1 MALVYQVGLSPL
13 VSAPTAEPVSLPDL
27 AVRDCSPD
35 RVVSSHF
42 AVVRLESWGMGSG
55 VEGAM
60 ATHISP
66 VVLRQE
72 VGRRIRLARQAAG
85 YTIITAAA
93 RLEITR
99 SALSRFENGV
109 GTVSV
114 HLLRSMMD
122 VYDLRMDDVLDM
134 IRQARRPGWWK
145 RYGISDRDFVALE
158 TAASR
163 ISVYEVNL
171 VPGLLQT
178 AEYTRALFD
187 SGREKRR
194 DDWIDNQLEVRLI
207 RQERLTDEE
216 HPLRL
221 DAVVHEIALRTPAAP
236 PAVMLAQL
244 RHLAL
249 INELPTVSLRV
260 LPISAFS
267 REATYS
273 GFNILDFPM
282 PGQPS
287 MCHALHALGDVRHD
301 KSEFVEPARLRF
313 THLRSLALT
322 PDESI
327 TLIER
332 VADELW
338 SN

>member
-1 MALVYQVGLSPL
+1 
-13 VSAPTAEPVSLPDL
+13 
-27 AVRDCSPD
+27 
-35 RVVSSHF
+35 
-42 AVVRLESWGMGSG
+42 MGSG
-55 VEGAM
+55 VEG
-60 ATHISP
+60 TTTRHISP

-72 VGRRIRLARQAAG
+72 VGRRIRLARHDAG
-85 YTIITAAA
+85 LTIVVAAA

-99 SALSRFENGV
+99 SALGRFEKGV

-122 VYDLRMDDVLDM
+122 VYDQRMDDVLDM
-134 IRQARRPGWWK
+134 IRQARSPGWWK
-145 RYGISDRDFVALE
+145 RYGISDKDFVALE

-178 AEYTRALFD
+178 AEYTRALFN
-187 SGREKRR
+187 SGRERR
-194 DDWIDNQLEVRLI
+194 REDWIANQLEVRLI

-216 HPLRL
+216 HPLHL
-221 DAVVHEIALRTPAAP
+221 DAVVHEVALRTPAAR
-236 PAVMLAQL
+236 PAVMLGQL
-244 RHLAL
+244 RHLTL

-260 LPISAFS
+260 LPTSIFS
-267 REATYS
+267 FEATYG
-273 GFNILDFPM
+273 GFNILDFPL

-287 MCHALHALGDVRHD
+287 MCHALHALGDERQD

-313 THLRSLALT
+313 AHLRSLALD

-327 TLIER
+327 ALIEQ

-338 SN
+338 ST

>member
-1 MALVYQVGLSPL
+1 
-13 VSAPTAEPVSLPDL
+13 
-27 AVRDCSPD
+27 
-35 RVVSSHF
+35 
-42 AVVRLESWGMGSG
+42 MGSG
-55 VEGAM
+55 VEGA
-60 ATHISP
+60 TTRHISP

-72 VGRRIRLARQAAG
+72 VGRRIRLARHAAG
-85 YTIITAAA
+85 LTIVVAAA

-99 SALSRFENGV
+99 SALGRFENGI
-109 GTVSV
+109 GTVTV

-122 VYDLRMDDVLDM
+122 VYDQRMDDVLDM
-134 IRQARRPGWWK
+134 IRQARQSGWWK
-145 RYGISDRDFVALE
+145 RYGISDKDFVALE

-178 AEYTRALFD
+178 AEYTRALFN
-187 SGREKRR
+187 SGRERR
-194 DDWIDNQLEVRLI
+194 REDWIANQLEVRLI

-216 HPLRL
+216 HPLHL
-221 DAVVHEIALRTPAAP
+221 DAVVHETALRTPAAQP
-236 PAVMLAQL
+236 EVMLGQL
-244 RHLAL
+244 RHLTL

-260 LPISAFS
+260 LPTSIFTF
-267 REATYS
+267 EATYG
-273 GFNILDFPM
+273 GFNILDFSL

-287 MCHALHALGDVRHD
+287 MCHALHALGDERQD

-313 THLRSLALT
+313 NHLRSLALT
-322 PDESI
+322 PDESV
-327 TLIER
+327 TLTER

>member
-1 MALVYQVGLSPL
+1 
-13 VSAPTAEPVSLPDL
+13 
-27 AVRDCSPD
+27 
-35 RVVSSHF
+35 
-42 AVVRLESWGMGSG
+42 MGSG
-55 VEGAM
+55 VEGA
-60 ATHISP
+60 TTRHISP

-72 VGRRIRLARQAAG
+72 VGRRIRLARHAAG
-85 YTIITAAA
+85 LTIVVAAE

-99 SALSRFENGV
+99 SALGRFENGI
-109 GTVSV
+109 GTVTV

-122 VYDLRMDDVLDM
+122 VYDQRMDDVLDM
-134 IRQARRPGWWK
+134 IRQARQSGWWK
-145 RYGISDRDFVALE
+145 RYGISDKDFVALE

-178 AEYTRALFD
+178 AEYTRALFN
-187 SGREKRR
+187 SGRERR
-194 DDWIDNQLEVRLI
+194 REDWIANQLEVRLI

-216 HPLRL
+216 HPLHL
-221 DAVVHEIALRTPAAP
+221 DAVVHETALRTPAARP
-236 PAVMLAQL
+236 EVMLGQL
-244 RHLAL
+244 RHLTL

-260 LPISAFS
+260 LPTSIFTF
-267 REATYS
+267 EATYG
-273 GFNILDFPM
+273 GFNILDFSL

-287 MCHALHALGDVRHD
+287 MCHALHALGDERQD

-313 THLRSLALT
+313 NHLRSLALT
-322 PDESI
+322 PDESV
-327 TLIER
+327 TLTER

>member
-1 MALVYQVGLSPL
+1 
-13 VSAPTAEPVSLPDL
+13 
-27 AVRDCSPD
+27 
-35 RVVSSHF
+35 
-42 AVVRLESWGMGSG
+42 MGSG
-55 VEGAM
+55 VEGV
-60 ATHISP
+60 TTRHISP

-85 YTIITAAA
+85 LTIVVAAD

-99 SALSRFENGV
+99 SALGRFENGI
-109 GTVSV
+109 GTVTV

-122 VYDLRMDDVLDM
+122 VYDQRMDDVLDM

-145 RYGISDRDFVALE
+145 RYGISDKDFVALE
-158 TAASR
+158 TAATR

-178 AEYTRALFD
+178 AEYTRALFN
-187 SGREKRR
+187 SGRERR
-194 DDWIDNQLEVRLI
+194 REDWIANQLEVRLI

-216 HPLRL
+216 HPLQL
-221 DAVVHEIALRTPAAP
+221 DAVVHEVALRTPAARP
-236 PAVMLAQL
+236 EVMLGQL
-244 RHLAL
+244 RHLTL

-260 LPISAFS
+260 LPISIFS
-267 REATYS
+267 FEATYG
-273 GFNILDFPM
+273 GFNILDFSL

-287 MCHALHALGDVRHD
+287 MCHALHALGDERQD

-313 THLRSLALT
+313 NHLRSLALT
-322 PDESI
+322 PDESVA
-327 TLIER
+327 LIEQ